1 VERRQ
6 RIPQN
11 YTVLDELPT
20 ELRQAA
26 SHPQYMVGQRV
37 FIQTGRGLPVET
49 VTIRQ
54 VYPPCLNAHQKPE
67 IGYRVQ
73 GGVGEYT
80 VFESELTADPPKPIV
95 EVQMLESPGE
105 RRRTEA
111 YWEQVRVARAQIGQA
126 ELPAPIPEP
135 PSSAGLPLPE
145 PPTAELPAPPEP
157 TPTTPSTELAN
168 PLPTLTTPKKPK
180 IEPQYHPTP
189 RFTPTQTYTLP
200 QTYIGQ
206 IGSAVGTVFA
216 FGAAT
221 WEHQPVYVDIA
232 GGNAAVQSVWARL
245 ADGQSVHIVPLETGG
260 ANILLQPRAK
270 GSLKPLRKKLALGL
284 DHLLLLHHDLVEPI
298 YGETSA
304 TYLIELDA
312 MQRVAKLAAH
322 ITHLVQIAVFENYHR
337 YLWEAGQTAKLLRR
351 CSCYGSLPLW
361 HLQLDQSAWT
371 TLICDGLQSGQLE
384 LPKGTP

>member
-1 VERRQ
+1 
-6 RIPQN
+6 
-11 YTVLDELPT
+11 
-20 ELRQAA
+20 
-26 SHPQYMVGQRV
+26 
-37 FIQTGRGLPVET
+37 

-54 VYPPCLNAHQKPE
+54 VYPPCLNAHQKLE

-73 GGVGEYT
+73 GGAGEYT
-80 VFESELTADPPKPIV
+80 VFESELTAEPPQAGI

-105 RRRTEA
+105 RRRTEL
-111 YWEQVRVARAQIGQA
+111 YWEQVRVARSRIGQTELPSPTSEPPAA
-126 ELPAPIPEP
+126 ELPTP
-135 PSSAGLPLPE
+135 PDLSPA
-145 PPTAELPAPPEP
+145 APPADLP
-157 TPTTPSTELAN
+157 TPLATPTTP
-168 PLPTLTTPKKPK
+168 KRRK

-189 RFTPTQTYTLP
+189 RFTPPQTYTLP

-221 WEHQPVYVDIA
+221 WEHQPIYLDLA

-284 DHLLLLHHDLVEPI
+284 DHLLLLHHDLIEPI

-304 TYLIELDA
+304 TYLIELDEG
-312 MQRVAKLAAH
+312 QCVAKLAAH
-322 ITHLVQIAVFENYHR
+322 ITYLVQIAVFESYHG
-337 YLWEAGQTAKLLRR
+337 YLWDAGQAAKLLRR
-351 CSCYGSLPLW
+351 CTCYGKVQLW

-371 TLICDGLQSGQLE
+371 TLICDGLKAGNIV
-384 LPKGTP
+384 LPETAK